1 MIQVEELFKLLR
13 MLRSKSSSDQA
24 CIIVRQQVI
33 AKYCMRPR
41 CLFHTSCM
49 KPVVS
54 YKRFEIGSIMPDR
67 YKARHK
73 T

>member
-13 MLRSKSSSDQA
+13 RLRPKSSADQS

-33 AKYCMRPR
+33 ANYCLRPR
-41 CLFHTSCM
+41 WLFHTSCM
-49 KPVVS
+49 KQVVS
-54 YKRFEIGSIMPDR
+54 YQTFETGSIIPDR
-67 YKARHK
+67 YEARHI

>member
-13 MLRSKSSSDQA
+13 RLRPKSSSDQS

-33 AKYCMRPR
+33 ANYCLRPR
-41 CLFHTSCM
+41 WLFQ
-49 KPVVS
+49 VVS
-54 YKRFEIGSIMPDR
+54 YLTSETGSIIPDR
-67 YKARHK
+67 YEARHI